1 MMSNSTNATGLCDS
15 NDRLCIIQVYQV
27 ELIVIPVLLLA
38 SSLCMLISIC
48 CLKLCH
54 STDITQNNYQ
64 KQRYSNRRRHLQG
77 IDAPPE
83 LNPLDHEV
91 VPMTVQT
98 QKHKPNRQPA
108 DPQLSIERQDSSFKH
123 ITPLSLS
130 FTLKPDNTMSL
141 YQATMDRNPVVLRVL
156 NESAD
161 SRERQVFLGF
171 AHFLSY
177 LGPHPCLPRLLGVV
191 RDKEPL
197 LMILEGLE
205 NRDLLGFLWRC
216 RTGHAGQEAPCIIT
230 ERVLFSMARQ
240 IASALEHLH
249 SKDCIHGNVGA
260 RSVLVGRDLSVKLW
274 GMGPA
279 FRRKMKVG
287 TSVEM
292 KEIEMR
298 KWQAPEV
305 LAHRAV
311 SQSSDVWSFGILLY
325 EMVTLGEPPFPK
337 VMPSELLQYLQR
349 GKSIKRPSNCSNSLY
364 SIIMACCKW
373 KPEDRASLKEV
384 ISMLRMAESRAS
396 DTMILQAPEPLDIE
410 KYMQEVGY
418 GETYNFAVL

>member
-1 MMSNSTNATGLCDS
+1 MSNSTNTTSQCE
-15 NDRLCIIQVYQV
+15 DRLCIIVKHQV
-27 ELIVIPVLLLA
+27 ELIVIPVLLLGA
-38 SSLCMLISIC
+38 SLCVLISIC
-48 CLKLCH
+48 FLMLCH
-54 STDITQNNYQ
+54 KTEITEHKYQ
-64 KQRYSNRRRHLQG
+64 KQRYSKKRQHLQG

-108 DPQLSIERQDSSFKH
+108 DPQSSTERQHCSFEH
-123 ITPLSLS
+123 VTPMSLS
-130 FTLKPDNTMSL
+130 FTLKPDKTVTL
-141 YQATMDRNPVVLRVL
+141 YQATMDQNPVVLRVL

-177 LGPHPCLPRLLGVV
+177 LGPHPYLPRLLGVI
-191 RDKEPL
+191 RDKEPMF
-197 LMILEGLE
+197 MILEGLE

-216 RTGHAGQEAPCIIT
+216 RAGNAGLEAPCAIT
-230 ERVLFSMARQ
+230 EKVLFSMARQ

-249 SKDCIHGNVGA
+249 SKDCIHGNIGA
-260 RSVLVGRDLSVKLW
+260 RSVLVGQDLSVRLW
-274 GMGPA
+274 GLGPA
-279 FRRKMKVG
+279 FRRRINVG
-287 TSVEM
+287 TSGEV

-305 LAHRAV
+305 LAHRTV
-311 SQSSDVWSFGILLY
+311 SQSSDVWSFGILLH

-337 VMPSELLQYLQR
+337 VMTSELVQYLQR

-364 SIIMACCKW
+364 NIIKACCKW

-384 ISMLRMAESRAS
+384 ISMLQLAESRAS
-396 DTMILQAPEPLDIE
+396 DTMTLQAPEPLDIE
-410 KYMQEVGY
+410 KYMQEAGY
-418 GETYNFAVL
+418 AETYNFAVL